1 VKRSF
6 LLIVTLALIAL
17 GMWWIRVPSSS
28 GTGAGLDIPLVAS
41 PGSTPLTV
49 ISKTGNSVLG
59 GAPMAPAGEPPV
71 DPGTEDLQTV
81 IRAVQATL
89 PKITELKPADDE
101 AAHHVGP
108 ELIRAGQA
116 LGDLAEYLERRPEE
130 FKSASVFYASCAAD
144 ENLMPASRAVCY
156 AALARNKGQWAPG
169 VAERISRVGP
179 DIVDIAKNL
188 SN

>member
-1 VKRSF
+1 M
-6 LLIVTLALIAL
+6 A
-17 GMWWIRVPSSS
+17 
-28 GTGAGLDIPLVAS
+28 GTTTTDL
-41 PGSTPLTV
+41 
-49 ISKTGNSVLG
+49 
-59 GAPMAPAGEPPV
+59 
-71 DPGTEDLQTV
+71 GTEEFRTMV
-81 IRAVQATL
+81 RAVQAAL
-89 PKITELKPADDE
+89 PKKTELKPADDE

-130 FKSASVFYASCAAD
+130 FKAASVFYANCAAD

-156 AALARNKGQWAPG
+156 SALSKNKDQWAPG